1 MNVTLVK
8 FIAGVAVCVS
18 CASATAAFDPQC
30 YTNVGVDEEGEW
42 HGDAK
47 SIHIDIQRPSQG
59 VVGQAATYDAS
70 ASKTPSGNINF
81 TWSER
86 SGGLT
91 YSSYN
96 QPVIQVTPS
105 GGSNGLNAYTRLVV
119 SDPVCGFS
127 AQTEFNVNYSAQ

>member
-8 FIAGVAVCVS
+8 LIAGVAVCVS
-18 CASATAAFDPQC
+18 CASATAALDPQC
-30 YTNVGVDEEGEW
+30 YTNIRVSELGDEL
-42 HGDAK
+42 GDEK
-47 SIHIDIQRPSQG
+47 PIHIDIQRPNQG
-59 VVGQAATYDAS
+59 VIGQVATYDAS

-91 YSSYN
+91 YSSYD

-105 GGSNGLNAYTRLVV
+105 GGSNGLNAITRLVV